1 VEHNHEEKLEQQAII
16 IDNQEQIMVAM
27 YSMQS
32 ILIDTIVPLVDR
44 MTDEEK
50 QKWVQAASDLE
61 TLNLRIKSLTDQ
73 AKAARVAYGIEAE

>member
-1 VEHNHEEKLEQQAII
+1 MECNHEEKLEQQAII

-50 QKWVQAASDLE
+50 QKWVQAASHLQM
-61 TLNLRIKSLTDQ
+61 LNLQIKSLADQ
-73 AKAARVAYGIEAE
+73 ARAARIAYGIEAE